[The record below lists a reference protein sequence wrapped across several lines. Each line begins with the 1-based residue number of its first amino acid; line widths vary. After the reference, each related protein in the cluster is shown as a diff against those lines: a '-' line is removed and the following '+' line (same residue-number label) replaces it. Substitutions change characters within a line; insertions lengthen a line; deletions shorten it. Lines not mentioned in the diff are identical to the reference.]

1 MFKGPPFF
9 WYQKRASLSF
19 KLLSPLLWIGQFFYG
34 FFSSLKRK
42 KSTSLKLNIPVICV
56 GNVSLGGAGKTPT
69 CLALYEI
76 ILETHPGASSHFIT
90 RGYKGSLKGP
100 VLVKEDHT
108 SLDVGDEALLLSQKA
123 PTWVARFRQLGGKK
137 AEKAGSTH
145 LIMDDGLQNPSL
157 FKDLSLIVVD
167 GFFGFGNQHIFP
179 MGPLR
184 ENLKESLERAQGIIL
199 IGDDIY
205 GVQELVSRLVPS
217 LPIIKAHFE
226 VDQKI
231 QKEFYKKSVIGFA
244 GIGFPDKFYKTLQ
257 DINANILDFISF
269 PDHYKYPT
277 YVLRDLVLKAQKTG
291 AVLVTTEKDYVR
303 LPDSFQK
310 SVSVV
315 PITLV
320 FDDKTKLMHLLREH
334 LHG

>member
-1 MFKGPPFF
+1 M
-9 WYQKRASLSF
+9 
-19 KLLSPLLWIGQFFYG
+19 
-34 FFSSLKRK
+34 
-42 KSTSLKLNIPVICV
+42 ICV

-69 CLALYEI
+69 CLALYDVVSEVYP
-76 ILETHPGASSHFIT
+76 EASSHFIT

-100 VLVKEDHT
+100 VLVKENHT
-108 SLDVGDEALLLSQKA
+108 SLDVGDEALLLDQKA
-123 PTWVARFRQLGGKK
+123 PTWVARFRKSGGKK
-137 AEKAGSTH
+137 AEKSGATH

-184 ENLKESLERAQGIIL
+184 ENLKESLEGAEGLIL
-199 IGDDIY
+199 IGNDIY
-205 GVQELVSRLVPS
+205 GVQELVSRLAPR

-231 QKEFYKKSVIGFA
+231 QKVFYKKSVIGFA

-269 PDHYKYPT
+269 PDHYKYPA
-277 YVLRDLVLKAQKTG
+277 YVLRDLVLKAQKSG

-320 FDDKTKLMHLLREH
+320 FDDKTKLMNILKGKI
-334 LHG
+334 HG